1 MKAGAERT
9 VPQPKTP
16 GRPGTRVSESKRRML
31 VRGRNQHGPIRQRTP
46 GLPTDRGSVVLAT
59 RPCPRCTRDVGS
71 PRLPAAGT
79 RGAADAGAS
88 DGAGEARAQSAVV
101 TLSPGHWSTRPGSSA
116 RVRARNP
123 NSCTDR
129 LRGIQRGAKV
139 ENHGSGGVSSGKAS
153 AVLLDALAHRV
164 SSWITCHQR
173 GLHTP
178 CAGEDTTRVVH
189 EMRPC
194 PRRCSLRNTCDQ
206 GSRVFK

>member
-1 MKAGAERT
+1 MKAGAARG
-9 VPQPKTP
+9 PQPEAP
-16 GRPGTRVSESKRRML
+16 GRRRTRVSGSKRKML
-31 VRGRNQHGPIRQRTP
+31 VRGRNQHGPIGSTH
-46 GLPTDRGSVVLAT
+46 RGSVVLAT

-71 PRLPAAGT
+71 PWLPAAGT

-88 DGAGEARAQSAVV
+88 EGAGEVRAQSAVA
-101 TLSPGHWSTRPGSSA
+101 TLSPDHWSTQPGSSA

-129 LRGIQRGAKV
+129 HRGFQRGAKV
-139 ENHGSGGVSSGKAS
+139 ENHGSGGVSSGKAT
-153 AVLLDALAHRV
+153 AVLLDALARHV
-164 SSWITCHQR
+164 SSPITCHQR
-173 GLHTP
+173 GLYMP

-194 PRRCSLRNTCDQ
+194 PKRCGLRNTYDW